1 MLGGLA
7 ISLVVCVLST
17 QSPRRVPD
25 TGLVAAGI
33 AAGAVLIVL
42 GLAIRSWSHVGPAGR
57 AVAVATFLCAVAVVG
72 PGPVT
77 LVGQLGFVLGIAT
90 FSLVAA
96 RAGVR
101 PAWAL
106 AIEALTS
113 LLVIPAAFGLPWLV
127 LAFGLASIVLGVAC
141 VGIESTRS
149 PAGPPARIWPI
160 AVAIV
165 AVACLSGE
173 AVALGIP
180 ARLVDGAPSVPIRTT
195 SLPPIRVVVDTDM
208 LGDDWM
214 AILYLLSEPAV
225 DVQAITVAGTS
236 AIGCSAAADTARRLV
251 EASGRAQVPV
261 ACGPD
266 RPLSGGHFFPPD
278 WGAAASSLAGTL
290 DLPAVPDT
298 ITSQDAAE
306 LIGATA
312 QGGSDPIVIVALG
325 PLTNVALALRSP
337 SVPARVQRL
346 VIMGGALDA
355 PGNVGS
361 TSPAEWN
368 MYVDPQAADIA
379 LRSGV
384 PTTLVPL
391 DATDHVLV
399 TADLATRL
407 GGRQPTRAATIVGR
421 ILGGQADFIASGTYF
436 FWDPLAAAIARD
448 DRLAHLTTEHVGVVL
463 EGTDSGRTVRDPS
476 APAIQVAVN
485 ADSGGFER
493 AFVEALTGQAR

>member
-1 MLGGLA
+1 MVEAFSAL
-7 ISLVVCVLST
+7 LVVV
-17 QSPRRVPD
+17 
-25 TGLVAAGI
+25 
-33 AAGAVLIVL
+33 
-42 GLAIRSWSHVGPAGR
+42 
-57 AVAVATFLCAVAVVG
+57 
-72 PGPVT
+72 
-77 LVGQLGFVLGIAT
+77 
-90 FSLVAA
+90 
-96 RAGVR
+96 
-101 PAWAL
+101 
-106 AIEALTS
+106 
-113 LLVIPAAFGLPWLV
+113 AAFGQPWLV
-127 LAFGLASIVLGVAC
+127 LPFGLASIVLGVAC
-141 VGIESTRS
+141 LAVQTARS
-149 PAGPPARIWPI
+149 PAGPPSRIWPI
-160 AVAIV
+160 AVALV
-165 AVACLSGE
+165 AVAALGGE
-173 AVALGIP
+173 AVAIGIP
-180 ARLVDGAPSVPIRTT
+180 ARLINGAPSVPIRTT
-195 SLPPIRVVVDTDM
+195 SLPAIRVVVDTDM

-236 AIGCSAAADTARRLV
+236 AMGCAAAADTARRLV
-251 EASGRAQVPV
+251 EAAGRPQVPV
-261 ACGPD
+261 SCGPD

-290 DLPAVPDT
+290 DLPTVPDT

-312 QGGSDPIVIVALG
+312 QSGSEPIVIVALG

-337 SVPARVQRL
+337 TVPTHVQRL

-407 GGRQPTRAATIVGR
+407 GGRTTDAGRDHRRAHPRRPGRLHRERDLLLLGSTR
-421 ILGGQADFIASGTYF
+421 GG
-436 FWDPLAAAIARD
+436 
-448 DRLAHLTTEHVGVVL
+448 DRPG
-463 EGTDSGRTVRDPS
+463 
-476 APAIQVAVN
+476 
-485 ADSGGFER
+485 
-493 AFVEALTGQAR
+493 